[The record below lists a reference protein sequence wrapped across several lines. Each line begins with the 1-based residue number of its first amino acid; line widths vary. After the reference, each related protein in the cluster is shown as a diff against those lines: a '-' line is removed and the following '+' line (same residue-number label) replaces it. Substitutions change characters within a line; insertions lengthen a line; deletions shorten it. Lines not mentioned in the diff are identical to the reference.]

1 MAAQDSGSEFAG
13 AAITY
18 LPLLVAIVMSIT
30 LRMLIANIDSINRR
44 ACGSANTLRIIR
56 AMELVDSAATTLHHM
71 HSIHLRK
78 LKENE
83 GTVNVVFY

>member
-30 LRMLIANIDSINRR
+30 LRMLIANIDSIVEPVGLLTH
-44 ACGSANTLRIIR
+44 C
-56 AMELVDSAATTLHHM
+56 V
-71 HSIHLRK
+71 
-78 LKENE
+78 
-83 GTVNVVFY
+83 